1 MAPQPS
7 EGRVKPRPA
16 AAAPVS
22 PGLPGISDPAPF
34 APELEPP
41 QAPEEAEAP
50 RAAKI
55 EVEQLNVWF
64 GDTKALEDVSLAIP
78 SSRVTALVG
87 PPGCGKTTF
96 LRALNRMNDLIAG
109 TIVEGR
115 VAIDGRDIYGHGVDI
130 AVLRCRV
137 GLLSERAYP
146 FPTSI
151 FENVAYGLRVN
162 RVAGSRADLYGRVE
176 AGLRTAA
183 LWDEVKDRLHG
194 PALAL
199 AAGERQRLCLARTLA
214 LQPEVVLMD
223 EPAAL
228 LDPIAAQRMEELI
241 HQLKRRYTVVVVTH
255 NVQRAARI
263 SDWTAV
269 LWLGR
274 LVEHDRTDRIFTAP
288 SQRITEDYVTGRL
301 G

>member
-1 MAPQPS
+1 M
-7 EGRVKPRPA
+7 KPRPA
-16 AAAPVS
+16 SAAPAS
-22 PGLPGISDPAPF
+22 PGLPGISDPVPF
-34 APELEPP
+34 APEPEPP
-41 QAPEEAEAP
+41 QAPDEAEAP
-50 RAAKI
+50 QAAKI
-55 EVEQLNVWF
+55 EVDQLSVWF
-64 GDTKALEDVSLAIP
+64 GDIKALEDVSLMVP
-78 SSRVTALVG
+78 SGQVTAVIG

-109 TIVEGR
+109 TLVEGR
-115 VAIDGRDIYGHGVDI
+115 VAIDGQDVYGRGVDI
-130 AVLRCRV
+130 AALRRRV

-162 RVAGSRADLYGRVE
+162 RLAGSRADLYGRVE
-176 AGLRTAA
+176 AGLRAAA

-199 AAGERQRLCLARTLA
+199 AAGQRQRLCLARTLA
-214 LQPEVVLMD
+214 LEPEVVLMD

-241 HQLKRRYTVVVVTH
+241 HQLRRRYTIVVVTQ

-288 SQRITEDYVTGRL
+288 SQRITEDYVTGRF

>member
-1 MAPQPS
+1 MTARPAAAPAAAPLLS
-7 EGRVKPRPA
+7 AIADSAPA
-16 AAAPVS
+16 AAAP
-22 PGLPGISDPAPF
+22 
-34 APELEPP
+34 
-41 QAPEEAEAP
+41 AP
-50 RAAKI
+50 RDVPDAPKI
-55 EVEQLNVWF
+55 EVEQLSVWF
-64 GDTKALEDVSLAIP
+64 GDIKSLEDVSVRIP
-78 SSRVTALVG
+78 AGGVTAVMG
-87 PPGCGKTTF
+87 PSGCGKTTF
-96 LRALNRMNDLIAG
+96 LRALNRMNDLTPG
-109 TIVEGR
+109 LLVEGR
-115 VAIDGRDIYGHGVDI
+115 VAIDGKSIYGAGVDV
-130 AVLRCRV
+130 AALRRRV

-162 RVAGSRADLYGRVE
+162 GQAGSRADLYARVE
-176 AGLRTAA
+176 TALRSAA
-183 LWDEVKDRLHG
+183 LWDDVKDRLSG

-214 LQPEVVLMD
+214 VEPEVLLMD

-228 LDPIAAQRMEELI
+228 LDPIAAQRIEELI
-241 HQLKRRYTVVVVTH
+241 HQLKHRYTIVAVTQ

-263 SDWTAV
+263 SDWAAV

-288 SQRITEDYVTGRL
+288 TQRITEDYVTGRF

>member
-1 MAPQPS
+1 M
-7 EGRVKPRPA
+7 K
-16 AAAPVS
+16 
-22 PGLPGISDPAPF
+22 
-34 APELEPP
+34 PP
-41 QAPEEAEAP
+41 QAPDEVEAP
-50 RAAKI
+50 QAADEAVAPKAAKI
-55 EVEQLNVWF
+55 EVEQLSVWF
-64 GDTKALEDVSLAIP
+64 GDTKALEDVTLRIP
-78 SSRVTALVG
+78 PGQVTAVVG

-96 LRALNRMNDLIAG
+96 LRALNRMNDLVAG
-109 TIVEGR
+109 TLVEGR
-115 VAIDGRDIYGHGVDI
+115 VEIDGQDIYGRGVDI

-162 RVAGSRADLYGRVE
+162 RLAGSRADLYGRVE
-176 AGLRTAA
+176 VGLRTAA

-199 AAGERQRLCLARTLA
+199 SAGQRQRLCLARTLA
-214 LQPEVVLMD
+214 LDPDVVLMD

-241 HQLKRRYTVVVVTH
+241 HQLRRRYTIVVVTQ

-288 SQRITEDYVTGRL
+288 SQRITEDYVTGRF

>member
-1 MAPQPS
+1 MKPQSGSARSLPPGLS
-7 EGRVKPRPA
+7 GMSDFFGRPA
-16 AAAPVS
+16 AAARRDVQNP
-22 PGLPGISDPAPF
+22 
-34 APELEPP
+34 
-41 QAPEEAEAP
+41 
-50 RAAKI
+50 AKI
-55 EVEQLNVWF
+55 EVEQLSVWY
-64 GDTKALEDVSLAIP
+64 GETKALEDVSLGIP
-78 SSRVTALVG
+78 PGQVTALVG
-87 PPGCGKTTF
+87 PSGCGKSTF
-96 LRALNRMNDLIAG
+96 LRALNRMSDTIAG
-109 TIVEGR
+109 TRVEGR
-115 VAIDGRDIYGHGVDI
+115 VAINGQDVYGRGVKI
-130 AVLRCRV
+130 AALRCRV
-137 GLLSERAYP
+137 GLVSERPYP

-162 RVAGSRADLYGRVE
+162 RLTGTRADLYSHVE
-176 AGLRTAA
+176 GGLRSAG

-199 AAGERQRLCLARTLA
+199 SGGQRQRLCLARTLA
-214 LQPEVVLMD
+214 VGPEVVLMD

-228 LDPIAAQRMEELI
+228 LDPIAAQRIEELI
-241 HQLKRRYTVVVVTH
+241 HQLKRRYTIVVVTH

-288 SQRITEDYVTGRL
+288 SQRITEDYVTGRF

>member
-22 PGLPGISDPAPF
+22 PGLPGISDP
-34 APELEPP
+34 P
-41 QAPEEAEAP
+41 QAPDKAEAPKADEAEAP
-50 RAAKI
+50 KAAKI

-64 GDTKALEDVSLAIP
+64 GDTKALEDVSLMIP
-78 SSRVTALVG
+78 PGQVTAVVG

-109 TIVEGR
+109 TLVEGR
-115 VAIDGRDIYGHGVDI
+115 VEIDGQDVYGHGVDI
-130 AVLRCRV
+130 AVLRCRI

-162 RVAGSRADLYGRVE
+162 RLAGSRADLYGRVE

-199 AAGERQRLCLARTLA
+199 SAGQRQRLCLARTLA
-214 LQPEVVLMD
+214 LEPDVVLMD

-241 HQLKRRYTVVVVTH
+241 HQLRRRYTIVVVTQ

-288 SQRITEDYVTGRL
+288 SQRITEDYVTGRF

>member
-1 MAPQPS
+1 MVPQPA
-7 EGRVKPRPA
+7 EGRVKPRPVA
-16 AAAPVS
+16 ELTVS
-22 PGLPGISDPAPF
+22 PGLPGISDTASAAEPA
-34 APELEPP
+34 APAVPDP
-41 QAPEEAEAP
+41 A
-50 RAAKI
+50 RI
-55 EVEQLNVWF
+55 EVEQLSVWF
-64 GDTKALEDVSLAIP
+64 GDVKALEDVSLGIP
-78 SSRVTALVG
+78 SGQITAVVG

-96 LRALNRMNDLIAG
+96 LQALNRMNELVAG
-109 TIVEGR
+109 SLVEGR
-115 VAIDGRDIYGHGVDI
+115 VAVDGQDIYADGVDI
-130 AVLRCRV
+130 AALRCRV
-137 GLLSERAYP
+137 GLVSEKAYP

-162 RVAGSRADLYGRVE
+162 RLAGSRADLYGRVE
-176 AGLRTAA
+176 AGLRSAG
-183 LWDEVKDRLHG
+183 LWDEVKGRLHG

-199 AAGERQRLCLARTLA
+199 SAGQRQRLCLARTLA
-214 LQPEVVLMD
+214 VEPEVVLMD

-241 HQLKRRYTVVVVTH
+241 HQLKRRYTIVVVTQ

-263 SDWTAV
+263 SDWTAL